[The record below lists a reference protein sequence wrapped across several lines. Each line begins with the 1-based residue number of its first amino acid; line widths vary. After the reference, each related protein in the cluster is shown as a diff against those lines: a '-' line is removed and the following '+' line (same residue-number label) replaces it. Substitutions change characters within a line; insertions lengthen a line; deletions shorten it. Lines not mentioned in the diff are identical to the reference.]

1 MNDNKRKQS
10 VKAYFDG
17 ISAKDM
23 SRVPWAKDATL
34 RTPLNPAGGESV
46 LIRGRK
52 AILDFFTSILP
63 AVRSL
68 KLLHYYT
75 GDGGWVAGQAEIS
88 LANGKT
94 LYALDAFRVE
104 NGELIERSEEHTS
117 ELQSHSDLVCRLL
130 LEKKKKQQ
138 QDTK

>member
-17 ISAKDM
+17 IAAKDM

-75 GDGGWVAGQAEIS
+75 GDGGWVAGQARFAS
-88 LANGKT
+88 RTARRFMPAMQFL
-94 LYALDAFRVE
+94 VE
-104 NGELIERSEEHTS
+104 NGEIIE
-117 ELQSHSDLVCRLL
+117 
-130 LEKKKKQQ
+130 QQ
-138 QDTK
+138 NHYDPRPRPARATV

>member
-1 MNDNKRKQS
+1 MNDNARKQI

-17 ISAKDM
+17 IAAKDM

-34 RTPLNPAGGESV
+34 RTPLNPAGGEGA

-68 KLLHYYT
+68 KFLRHYI
-75 GDGGWVAGQAEIS
+75 GDGGWIAGQTEIS

-94 LYALDAFRVE
+94 LYVLDAFRIE
-104 NGELIERSEEHTS
+104 NGEIIE
-117 ELQSHSDLVCRLL
+117 
-130 LEKKKKQQ
+130 QQ
-138 QDTK
+138 NHYDPRPASG

>member
-17 ISAKDM
+17 IAAKDM

-68 KLLHYYT
+68 ELLHYYT
-75 GDGGWVAGQAEIS
+75 GNPAAIASVSMQAFNAALCGQAAVAKIHDPVAC
-88 LANGKT
+88 ANQ
-94 LYALDAFRVE
+94 
-104 NGELIERSEEHTS
+104 RSFATS
-117 ELQSHSDLVCRLL
+117 TVVWS
-130 LEKKKKQQ
+130 
-138 QDTK
+138 

>member
-17 ISAKDM
+17 IAAKDM

-104 NGELIERSEEHTS
+104 NGELIEQQNHTIHAPRPARATANVGCARSRTP
-117 ELQSHSDLVCRLL
+117 VAPR
-130 LEKKKKQQ
+130 
-138 QDTK
+138 